1 MALSRCG
8 TRAVSFL
15 PQVLRFPADF
25 WAGWVNLPNLR
36 HGTAIRLP
44 QTEPA
49 ITRR

>member
-1 MALSRCG
+1 MALLRCG

-25 WAGWVNLPNLR
+25 WAGRFRLPNLR
-36 HGTAIRLP
+36 HAAAIRLP
-44 QTEPA
+44 QTGPA